1 MKSYL
6 TVTSAMNLCQGY
18 TQHHQLS
25 SMAVDS
31 IQQEGKMAIK
41 EIGKGKWFTY
51 GRMSGFGIGFS
62 INRYFIDVQL
72 GFWYIGFEF

>member
-1 MKSYL
+1 
-6 TVTSAMNLCQGY
+6 
-18 TQHHQLS
+18 
-25 SMAVDS
+25 
-31 IQQEGKMAIK
+31 MAIK
-41 EIGKGKWFTY
+41 EIGMGKWLSY